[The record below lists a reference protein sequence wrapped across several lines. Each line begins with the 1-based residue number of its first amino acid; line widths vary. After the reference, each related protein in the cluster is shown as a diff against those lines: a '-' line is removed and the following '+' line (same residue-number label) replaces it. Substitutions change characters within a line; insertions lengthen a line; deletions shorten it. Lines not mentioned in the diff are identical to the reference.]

1 MYMYVWYGVVWYGMA
16 WHGMVWYGMVWY
28 GMVWYGMYV
37 FFLSMFDGWS
47 YLINC
52 LATFL
57 GEIPIFGCQQTY
69 PIHWLKPSTSSCKV
83 VLLEGKGSVLLAL
96 EGACRKQRTVQME
109 SLRSGEVGTCGVVG
123 LSEFGDMSAWNRYGF
138 RAKLE
143 IFVRIRLGKLGA
155 GNLAAKQHFTA
166 CLPLW
171 SAAVEAFSWPSWTPE
186 QVLVLR

>member
-1 MYMYVWYGVVWYGMA
+1 M
-16 WHGMVWYGMVWY
+16 
-28 GMVWYGMYV
+28 
-37 FFLSMFDGWS
+37 
-47 YLINC
+47 
-52 LATFL
+52 
-57 GEIPIFGCQQTY
+57 
-69 PIHWLKPSTSSCKV
+69 

-155 GNLAAKQHFTA
+155 GNLAAFHSISPHA
-166 CLPLW
+166 CRCGPLRSRLSPGLPGPRNRCW
-171 SAAVEAFSWPSWTPE
+171 FCAGVGHEVIHQF
-186 QVLVLR
+186 VLENHWD